1 MKISNFKAKEALERV
16 DTLVNNIVWD
26 VAYELED
33 TYNIEKPEEI
43 EIDSGEH
50 VAYLFGR
57 FEAMQEI
64 ANQIELLTKDIEKN
78 EK

>member
-1 MKISNFKAKEALERV
+1 MKISNFKAKEAFKKI

-33 TYNIEKPEEI
+33 TYNIKKPEEI
-43 EIDSGEH
+43 EIDCGEH

-64 ANQIELLTKDIEKN
+64 ANQIKLLTKDIEKN
-78 EK
+78 D